1 MNNETQNKQPDDSN
15 DTLTALLK
23 LAGPSAEIDRD
34 IEARVY
40 ANVRREWSRGNTWL
54 RPARWAVPLALAASI
69 LIAFGLNES
78 DNAPQ
83 ARAIGAV
90 TVLTGDAQTAGLAV
104 GDNIFTGDVL
114 DTSNRQGLSLLFA
127 DDISVRLDADTL
139 LRADSASE
147 FTLLAG
153 RVYIDTGDRIY
164 ADRHVTVNTAS
175 GTATDIGTQFSV
187 GLDNADMSVAVREG
201 QVDLKEGGQVYSAM
215 RGEKVTVRPG
225 KAAQFDT
232 VSVRGEEWDWAVALA
247 PTFDI
252 ENKSV
257 LEFLKWVSRE
267 TGMALEIESDAVRME
282 TMRPRLHGS
291 VDGMS
296 PLEALDAVLAT
307 TQFEYSIEGDTITVR
322 K

>member
-1 MNNETQNKQPDDSN
+1 MNDDKQNKQPDDSN
-15 DTLTALLK
+15 DTLIALLK

-40 ANVRREWSRGNTWL
+40 ANVRREWGRGKTWS

-78 DNAPQ
+78 DNAPK

-90 TVLTGDAQTAGLAV
+90 TVVTGGAQTAGFDV
-104 GDNIFTGDVL
+104 GDNIYTGDVL
-114 DTSNRQGLSLLFA
+114 DTSSRQGMSVLLA
-127 DDISVRLDADTL
+127 DDISLRIDADTL

-164 ADRHVTVNTAS
+164 SDRHVTVTTAS

-187 GLDNADMSVAVREG
+187 RLDSADMSVAVREG
-201 QVDLKEGGQVYSAM
+201 QVDLKEGGRIHNAM
-215 RGEKVTVRPG
+215 RGDKVTVRPG
-225 KAAQFDT
+225 KDAQFDA

-252 ENKSV
+252 ENRSL

-267 TGMALEIESDAVRME
+267 TGMELNIESDTTRME

-291 VDGMS
+291 VDGMT
-296 PLEALDAVLAT
+296 PLEALEAVLAT
-307 TQFEYSIEGDTITVR
+307 TQFEYSIDGDIITIR